1 MHSYLFLFLF
11 FPISVFCQI
20 DSIPK
25 PERVQK
31 EIPFLKYNL
40 NPEGTHFFQATF
52 LNQTWF
58 RWNESNP
65 HTLVQDKIEK
75 QTLDI
80 GLRRTRM
87 QLFGQIS
94 DRVFLYFQFGLN
106 NFNAQYALGANRK
119 FAAFFHDALGEYR
132 ILASGK
138 WVMGGGLTIANGLSR
153 FSQPSIGT
161 ILTMDVPVFAQAT
174 VDATDEFSRKLSVY
188 ARGQVGRIDYRLIV
202 SDPFPI
208 SSNGQPP
215 IALDKQAN
223 FARKGHQLQY
233 QGFFQY
239 QFLDKEPNTTPYM
252 TGTYLGKKRIFNL
265 AGGFI
270 FQKNAMW
277 KQGFTSSDT
286 MYQNMLLL
294 AGECFLDLPVNKET
308 GTAISAYTGYFNYD
322 FGTNYLRY
330 NGLMNPASSIAPGR
344 GTLPSSGPT
353 YGNAYP
359 MFGTGQ
365 AIYAQF
371 GYLLPRDLLG
381 EQGTLLPYLSFT
393 HASWDRLQGQSMDII
408 NAGINWLIHGHRSKI
423 SLDWQNRPVFSQG
436 ENVKNEGRR
445 NQLVIQ
451 YQVFL

>member
-1 MHSYLFLFLF
+1 MAG
-11 FPISVFCQI
+11 QI

-25 PERVQK
+25 PERVHK
-31 EIPFLKYNL
+31 DIPLLKYNL
-40 NPEGTHFFQATF
+40 NEEGSHFFQATF

-65 HTLVQDKIEK
+65 HTLVQEKLEK
-75 QTLDI
+75 QTIDI
-80 GLRRTRM
+80 GLRRTRI

-106 NFNAQYALGANRK
+106 NFNSQYAIGANRK
-119 FAAFFHDALGEYR
+119 FAAFFHDALGEYK
-132 ILASGK
+132 ILTSGK
-138 WVMGGGLTIANGLSR
+138 LVLGGGLTITNGLSR

-161 ILTMDVPVFAQAT
+161 IMTMDVPVFAQAT

-188 ARGQVGRIDYRLIV
+188 ARGQLGRIDYRLIL

-208 SSNGQPP
+208 ASNGQAA

-239 QFLDKEPNTTPYM
+239 QFLDKEPFTTPYM
-252 TGTYLGKKRIFNL
+252 TGTYLGKKRVLNVS
-265 AGGFI
+265 GGII

-277 KQGFTSSDT
+277 KQGSGVSDT
-286 MYQNMLLL
+286 LYQNMLLM
-294 AGECFLDLPVNKET
+294 AGESYLDMPINKEK
-308 GTAISAYTGYFNYD
+308 GTAISAYAGYFHYD

-330 NGLMNPASSIAPGR
+330 NGLMNPASSIAPGM
-344 GTLPSSGPT
+344 GTLQASGPT

-359 MFGTGQ
+359 MFGSGQ
-365 AIYAQF
+365 AMYAQL
-371 GYLLPRDLLG
+371 GYLFPRDFLG
-381 EQGTLLPYLSFT
+381 EQGTLLPYLSLT
-393 HASWDRLQGQSMDII
+393 HASWKRLDGQSVDIF
-408 NAGINWLIHGHRSKI
+408 NAGVNWLIHGHRSKI
-423 SLDWQNRPVFSQG
+423 SLDWQNRPVFSSEG

-445 NQLVIQ
+445 NQIILQ